1 MEDLSERCQVQA
13 FCGFLREYFGAH
25 NDSGIRTVVFC
36 DEEQAANYLLYELMA
51 SRLSWNCQ
59 LQSLLPHNIV
69 SCSFRPGKYFSLM
82 RSMSIFSSQM
92 LDCLKKRNYFS
103 LQITGKCDLSKFVVM
118 DIFFIITG
126 YDWKKIPMIQTSLSF
141 NFDLGSLKVQGLL
154 GDLTDLKVDAI
165 VNSSNKQLD
174 LSKGGSAISI
184 DQTSILIRDC

>member
-1 MEDLSERCQVQA
+1 
-13 FCGFLREYFGAH
+13 
-25 NDSGIRTVVFC
+25 
-36 DEEQAANYLLYELMA
+36 
-51 SRLSWNCQ
+51 
-59 LQSLLPHNIV
+59 
-69 SCSFRPGKYFSLM
+69 
-82 RSMSIFSSQM
+82 
-92 LDCLKKRNYFS
+92 
-103 LQITGKCDLSKFVVM
+103 M
-118 DIFFIITG
+118 DIFFFIITG